1 MLFYFYLL
9 DYFYMDDKLYLD
21 VINLKKALIENKDV
35 KLLNKFENEMEN
47 NDQVKVLVYQFD
59 IAQVNYNDALK
70 HNDPEVKYYYKK
82 MVDCYYNLNQND
94 VVKQYNKQ
102 YEKVKIL
109 YDKINDLLNIKV

>member
-1 MLFYFYLL
+1 
-9 DYFYMDDKLYLD
+9 
-21 VINLKKALIENKDV
+21 
-35 KLLNKFENEMEN
+35 
-47 NDQVKVLVYQFD
+47 
-59 IAQVNYNDALK
+59 
-70 HNDPEVKYYYKK
+70 